1 MKMATWIGLT
11 TGVAWAVG
19 LALHHGTLGLVIGL
33 VAGVVLGMAF
43 PGKKDADGA

>member
-1 MKMATWIGLT
+1 MKMATWIGLA

-19 LALHHGTLGLVIGL
+19 LALHHGTVGLVIGL

-43 PGKKDADGA
+43 RREEDADNA